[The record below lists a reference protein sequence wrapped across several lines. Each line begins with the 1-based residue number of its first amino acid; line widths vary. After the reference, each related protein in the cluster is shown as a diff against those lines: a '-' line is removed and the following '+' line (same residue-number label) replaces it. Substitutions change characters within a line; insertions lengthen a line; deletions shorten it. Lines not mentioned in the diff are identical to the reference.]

1 MSLLSTIRIAFLA
14 AAIATPAFSQV
25 QAFGGDAPRM
35 AATRMLLASP
45 NFAPVGLVCIQYG
58 QPAWSAEHQAKLD
71 AMKGENARLGK
82 DYWTTL
88 NTSCA
93 LTIGGTKVAAGSYY
107 LGLKVD
113 AEGAFHL
120 LVISSATADAKKWA
134 PWSGA
139 ELKADFTCP
148 LTRTATATE
157 AALLKISLGEVKKEA
172 PAEMTFSI
180 QWGKHQLAAP
190 VVAELPAAAG
200 TK

>member
-14 AAIATPAFSQV
+14 AALATPAFSQV
-25 QAFGGDAPRM
+25 HAFGGDAPRM
-35 AATRMLLASP
+35 AATRILVSGQ
-45 NFAPVGLVCIQYG
+45 NFTPVGMVCVQYG
-58 QPAWSAEHQAKLD
+58 QPTWSAAHQAELD
-71 AMKGENARLGK
+71 SAKGKQFRLGK

-93 LTIGGTKVAAGSYY
+93 LTIGGVKVAAGSYY
-107 LGLKVD
+107 LGLKAD

-134 PWSGA
+134 PWTDA
-139 ELKADFTCP
+139 EWKADFTCP
-148 LTRTATATE
+148 LARTAIETE
-157 AALLKISLGEVKKEA
+157 AAVMKMSLVGKAEA

-190 VVAELPAAAG
+190 VVAELSAAAG